1 MDTAL
6 AEALAPVLRDLE
18 STGSVIPEVRDDQW
32 PGIEGQA
39 TAALRSP
46 DGTGQGVSA
55 MTDESLP
62 QRIASVADQ
71 VQEWAVEEL
80 CSVGRPTNWPQ
91 CPQHRS
97 THPLAAAVRDG
108 RAVWACPATG
118 LLVKE
123 IGQLGRARG

>member
-1 MDTAL
+1 MDTRL
-6 AEALAPVLRDLE
+6 AEALTPVLRDLE
-18 STGSVIPEVRDDQW
+18 SSGSVNPEVRDDQW
-32 PGIEGQA
+32 PGIEGQL
-39 TAALRSP
+39 TGALRSP
-46 DGTGQGVSA
+46 DGTGQGVFV

-97 THPLAAAVRDG
+97 SHPLAPVVRDG
-108 RAVWACPATG
+108 RAVWTCPATG
-118 LLVKE
+118 RAVSE
-123 IGQLGRARG
+123 IGQLGR

>member
-1 MDTAL
+1 MDAAL
-6 AEALAPVLRDLE
+6 AEALSPVLRDLA
-18 STGSVIPEVRDDQW
+18 SSGSVIPEVRDDRW
-32 PGIEGQA
+32 AGVEGLE
-39 TAALRSP
+39 TGVLRSP
-46 DGTGQGVSA
+46 DGSGQGVSV
-55 MTDESLP
+55 MTGESLP

-97 THPLAAAVRDG
+97 SHPPSAVVRDG

-118 LLVKE
+118 RPISE
-123 IGQLGRARG
+123 TGRLGRAQR